1 MRAGLYARVSKREGQ
16 EPENQLL
23 QLREHCQRMGWTVV
37 REYVDLA
44 SATDL
49 RGRAQWRELLGKVRR
64 GGIDVVVV
72 LRLDRA
78 FRSSKDTH
86 DTLALLESYKVKFV
100 AVAQPELD
108 TTTPMGKM
116 VLAIAAAFAEF
127 EKDIIRQ
134 RTLDGLARARSQG
147 KRLGRPLGAK
157 DKRQRK
163 KTGYLL
169 RGVRQRGEVGV

>member
-16 EPENQLL
+16 EPLNQLL
-23 QLREHCQRMGWTVV
+23 QLREHCGRMGWPVV
-37 REYVDLA
+37 GEYVDLA
-44 SATDL
+44 SAADL
-49 RGRAQWRELLGKVRR
+49 RGRVQWRELLAKVRR

-78 FRSSKDTH
+78 FRSSLDTH
-86 DTLALLESYKVKFV
+86 DTLAMLESYRVKFV

-108 TTTPMGKM
+108 TTSAMGKM

-127 EKDIIRQ
+127 ERDIIRQ
-134 RTLDGLARARSQG
+134 RTLDGLARARAQG
-147 KRLGRPLGAK
+147 KRLGRPPGGK
-157 DKRQRK
+157 DKKRRK

-169 RGVRQRGEVGV
+169 RGAVQRGEAGV

>member
-1 MRAGLYARVSKREGQ
+1 LLLRAHCERQGREVVG
-16 EPENQLL
+16 E
-23 QLREHCQRMGWTVV
+23 WT
-37 REYVDLA
+37 DLA

-49 RGRAQWRELLGKVRR
+49 RGRTAWRELLAKVRR

-147 KRLGRPLGAK
+147 KTLGRPPGSK
-157 DKRQRK
+157 DKRKRK

-169 RGVRQRGEVGV
+169 RGARKRGEVGV

>member
-1 MRAGLYARVSKREGQ
+1 MRAALYARVSKREGQ
-16 EPENQLL
+16 EPLNQLL
-23 QLREHCQRMGWTVV
+23 QLREHCQRMGWIVV
-37 REYVDLA
+37 QEYVDLA
-44 SATDL
+44 SAADL
-49 RGRAQWRELLGKVRR
+49 RGRVQWRELLARVRR
-64 GGIDVVVV
+64 GGLDVVVV

-78 FRSSKDTH
+78 FRSSLDTH

-134 RTLDGLARARSQG
+134 RTLDGLARARAEG
-147 KRLGRPLGAK
+147 KRLGRPPGSK
-157 DKRQRK
+157 DKRRRK

-169 RGVRQRGEVGV
+169 RGVRQRGETGV

>member
-1 MRAGLYARVSKREGQ
+1 
-16 EPENQLL
+16 
-23 QLREHCQRMGWTVV
+23 MGWTIVG
-37 REYVDLA
+37 EFVDLA
-44 SATDL
+44 SATDM
-49 RGRAQWRELLGKVRR
+49 RGRVQWRDLLAKVRR

-78 FRSSKDTH
+78 FRSSLDTH
-86 DTLALLESYKVKFV
+86 DTLALLESYRVKFV

-108 TTTPMGKM
+108 TTSALGKM

-127 EKDIIRQ
+127 ERDIIRQ

-147 KRLGRPLGAK
+147 KRLGRPPGSK
-157 DKRQRK
+157 DKRRRK

-169 RGVRQRGEVGV
+169 SGAVQRGEVGV